1 MVSTDSAPALAGK
14 GPGWR
19 YYLQEKVLVIFFLG
33 FSAGLPLPLVYATLT
48 AWLFEA
54 GLPTSTISMFAY
66 LMLAYSFKFVW
77 SPLVDAVGLP
87 VLTRWLGRRRAW
99 LFASQVGLAAALYL
113 LSGVDPAEAM
123 TIFIVIA
130 ACVALLS
137 ATQDIVLDAYRI
149 EIAPVEMQGVLA
161 ASYQYGYRVAIVVSG
176 AGALFLAEFLSWS
189 ISYSVMAACMA
200 IGMITTLYCKE
211 PENITPPDYHFAGS
225 WHEKVAKWF
234 GAAIAGPFADFFR
247 RYGWFALL
255 MLSFIVVYR
264 LSDYV
269 LGILANPFYLDIGY
283 TKSQVASV
291 AKLYGL
297 GVALIGIG
305 SGGWAILKFG
315 LARCLISAT
324 VLIAS
329 TNLFFALI
337 VLTGPEIWVL
347 ALTISFDNFA
357 QGFSGTIFIAYL
369 SSITNMSFTATQ
381 YALFSSLS
389 VLIAKISASFSGA
402 VQESIGW
409 FGFFLYAAALGI
421 PSIIL
426 SIIVVRYSRV
436 EQTG

>member
-1 MVSTDSAPALAGK
+1 MSAELSPAVADK
-14 GPGWR
+14 PRGWR
-19 YYLQEKVLVIFFLG
+19 YYLQERVLVIFFLG

-48 AWLFEA
+48 AWLYEA
-54 GLPTSTISMFAY
+54 GLPTSTISLFAY

-77 SPLVDAVGLP
+77 SPLVDAVNLP

-99 LFASQVGLAAALYL
+99 LFASQVGLAAALFL
-113 LSGVDPAEAM
+113 LSKSDPATAM
-123 TIFIVIA
+123 SIFVVVA
-130 ACVALLS
+130 VCVAFLS

-149 EIAPVEMQGVLA
+149 EIAPLEMQGLLA

-176 AGALFLAEFLSWS
+176 AGALYLAEFMSWS
-189 ISYSVMAACMA
+189 VSYAVMAACMA
-200 IGMITTLYCKE
+200 VGIATTLYCKE
-211 PENITPPDYHFAGS
+211 PENLTPPDYHFAGT
-225 WHEKVAKWF
+225 WPEKVAKWF
-234 GAAIAGPFADFFR
+234 MAAVAGPFADFFR
-247 RYGWFALL
+247 RYGLFALL

-283 TKSQVASV
+283 SKSQVASV

-305 SGGWAILKFG
+305 SGGWAILRFG
-315 LARCLISAT
+315 LAKCLIAAT

-329 TNLFFALI
+329 TNLFFAFI
-337 VLTGPEIWVL
+337 VMTGPEIWAL

-389 VLIAKISASFSGA
+389 VLIAKISASFSGI
-402 VQESIGW
+402 VQEAIGW

-426 SIIVVRYSRV
+426 SIVVVRYTRT
-436 EQTG
+436 EQSN

>member
-1 MVSTDSAPALAGK
+1 
-14 GPGWR
+14 
-19 YYLQEKVLVIFFLG
+19 
-33 FSAGLPLPLVYATLT
+33 
-48 AWLFEA
+48 
-54 GLPTSTISMFAY
+54 
-66 LMLAYSFKFVW
+66 
-77 SPLVDAVGLP
+77 
-87 VLTRWLGRRRAW
+87 
-99 LFASQVGLAAALYL
+99 
-113 LSGVDPAEAM
+113 
-123 TIFIVIA
+123 
-130 ACVALLS
+130 
-137 ATQDIVLDAYRI
+137 
-149 EIAPVEMQGVLA
+149 
-161 ASYQYGYRVAIVVSG
+161 
-176 AGALFLAEFLSWS
+176 
-189 ISYSVMAACMA
+189 
-200 IGMITTLYCKE
+200 
-211 PENITPPDYHFAGS
+211 
-225 WHEKVAKWF
+225 
-234 GAAIAGPFADFFR
+234 
-247 RYGWFALL
+247 
-255 MLSFIVVYR
+255 
-264 LSDYV
+264 V

-315 LARCLISAT
+315 LARCLVSAT

-329 TNLFFALI
+329 TNLFFAFI

-389 VLIAKISASFSGA
+389 VLIAKISASFSGT

-426 SIIVVRYSRV
+426 SILVVRYTRIGQS
-436 EQTG
+436 T

>member
-1 MVSTDSAPALAGK
+1 MVSTDSAPAIAGK
-14 GPGWR
+14 SRGWR
-19 YYLQEKVLVIFFLG
+19 YYLQEKLLVIFFLG

-48 AWLFEA
+48 AWLYEA
-54 GLPTSTISMFAY
+54 GLPTSKISLFAY

-99 LFASQVGLAAALYL
+99 LFASQVGLAVSLFM
-113 LSGVDPAEAM
+113 LSKVDPSSAM
-123 TIFIVIA
+123 TVFVAVA

-149 EIAPVEMQGVLA
+149 EIAPVDMQGVLA

-176 AGALFLAEFLSWS
+176 AGALYLAEFLSWS
-189 ISYSVMAACMA
+189 VAYSVMAACMA
-200 IGMITTLYCKE
+200 VGIVTTLYCKE
-211 PENITPPDYHFAGS
+211 PQNVAPPDYHFAGT

-255 MLSFIVVYR
+255 MLSFIVVFR

-269 LGILANPFYLDIGY
+269 LGILANPFYLDVGY

-305 SGGWAILKFG
+305 AGGWAILKFG

-389 VLIAKISASFSGA
+389 VLVAKISASFSGT

-426 SIIVVRYSRV
+426 SIIVVRYSKTERPA
-436 EQTG
+436 

>member
-1 MVSTDSAPALAGK
+1 MSAGSAPALTGK
-14 GPGWR
+14 NPGWR
-19 YYLQEKVLVIFFLG
+19 NYLQEKVLVIFFLG

-48 AWLFEA
+48 AWLYET
-54 GLPTSTISMFAY
+54 GLPTSTISLFAY

-99 LFASQVGLAAALYL
+99 LLASQVGLAATLYM
-113 LSGVDPAEAM
+113 LSNVDPSATM
-123 TIFIVIA
+123 TLFVVIA

-149 EIAPVEMQGVLA
+149 EIAPLEMQGVLA
-161 ASYQYGYRVAIVVSG
+161 ASYQYGYRVAVVVSG
-176 AGALFLAEFLSWS
+176 AGALYLAEYMSWS
-189 ISYSVMAACMA
+189 ISYSIMAACMA
-200 IGMITTLYCKE
+200 VGIVTTLYCKE
-211 PENITPPDYHFAGS
+211 PDNVTPPEYHFAGT
-225 WHEKVAKWF
+225 WPEKIAKWF
-234 GAAIAGPFADFFR
+234 LAAVAGPFADFFR
-247 RYGWFALL
+247 RYGMFALL

-305 SGGWAILKFG
+305 AGGWAILKFG

-324 VLIAS
+324 VLIAF

-347 ALTISFDNFA
+347 AVTISFDNFA

-389 VLIAKISASFSGA
+389 VLIAKISASFSGT

-409 FGFFLYAAALGI
+409 FGFFLYAAALGA

-426 SIIVVRYSRV
+426 SIIVVRYMRTEHS
-436 EQTG
+436 T